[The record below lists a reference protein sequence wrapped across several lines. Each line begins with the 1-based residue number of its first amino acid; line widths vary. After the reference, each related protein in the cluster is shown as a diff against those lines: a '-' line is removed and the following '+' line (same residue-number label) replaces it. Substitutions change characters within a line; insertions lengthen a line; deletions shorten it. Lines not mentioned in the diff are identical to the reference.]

1 MIELLAKT
9 FIPNRENTAEPAVRS
24 AYGTLCSVAAIVMNV
39 LLFAAKYIIGKAAA
53 SVAIT
58 ADAVNNLTDALS
70 SVLVLLGF
78 RLSNKKPDPD
88 HPFGHGRIEYV
99 AGLVVAGLIL
109 MTGASLLT
117 DSVEKLRHPEAI
129 EFSVAALIV
138 LLLSIAVKFYM
149 AAFTARIGKK
159 IESSAMEATAADYRS
174 DSVSTTVVL
183 LCMLLFR
190 FTGKNLDAV
199 GGMIVALLILKTG
212 VEEAKNTLSPLLG
225 EKADAALAEKVEE
238 IVCAYDEVV
247 GIHDLIIH
255 DYGPGR
261 LFVSVHAEVD
271 GTKDVFVLHDAMDRA
286 MMELDEKLS
295 CESVIHM
302 DPVDLYN
309 EELNAYRESVK
320 EIVTAIDPVLRMHDF
335 RMVPG
340 PTHTNLV
347 FDVLT
352 PAGYALSDAELVGE
366 INRRVKAQ
374 YAHTFCVIKVD
385 KAYA

>member
-9 FIPNRENTAEPAVRS
+9 FIKNRDDPNAPAVRS
-24 AYGTLCSVAAIVMNV
+24 AYGTLCSLVAIGFNV
-39 LLFAAKYIIGKAAA
+39 LLFAAKFLIGKAAG

-109 MTGASLLT
+109 MTGTSLL
-117 DSVEKLRHPEAI
+117 SSAVEKLRQPEAI
-129 EFSVAALIV
+129 ECSVAAVAV
-138 LLLSIAVKFYM
+138 LALSIAVKFYM
-149 AAFTARIGKK
+149 AGFTSRIGKR
-159 IESSAMEATAADYRS
+159 IGSSAMEATAADYRS
-174 DSVSTTVVL
+174 DSISTAVVL
-183 LCMLLFR
+183 LCMLIFR
-190 FTGKNLDAV
+190 FTGRNFDAV
-199 GGMIVALLILKTG
+199 GGIVVALLILKTG

-225 EKADAALAEKVEE
+225 EKPDPALPQRVEE
-238 IVCAYDEVV
+238 IVCAFPEVV
-247 GIHDLIIH
+247 GIHDLIVH

-261 LFVSVHAEVD
+261 LYISVHAEVD

-286 MMELDEKLS
+286 MLALDGALG

-309 EELNAYRESVK
+309 EELNGYKKTVA
-320 EIVTAIDPVLRMHDF
+320 EIVTAVDPVLRMHDF

-347 FDVLT
+347 FDVLA
-352 PAGYALSDAELVGE
+352 PMGYALSDAELTDAIKRQVSE
-366 INRRVKAQ
+366 RYEN
-374 YAHTFCVIKVD
+374 TFCVIKVD
-385 KAYA
+385 KAYV

>member
-1 MIELLAKT
+1 MIELLAKA
-9 FIPNRENTAEPAVRS
+9 FIKNRDNSADPAVRS

-39 LLFAAKYIIGKAAA
+39 LLFAAKFIIGKAAA

-58 ADAVNNLTDALS
+58 ADAVNNLTDAGS
-70 SVLVLLGF
+70 SVLVLMGF

-117 DSVEKLRHPEAI
+117 DSVEKLRSSEAI
-129 EFSVAALIV
+129 EFSVAAVTV
-138 LLLSIAVKFYM
+138 LVLSIAVKFYM
-149 AAFTARIGKK
+149 AAFTSRIGKK

-174 DSVSTTVVL
+174 DSISTTVVL
-183 LCMLLFR
+183 RCMLIFR
-190 FTGKNLDAV
+190 FTGRNFDAV
-199 GGMIVALLILKTG
+199 GGIVVALLILKTG

-225 EKADAALAEKVEE
+225 EKPDPALPQRVEE
-238 IVCAYDEVV
+238 IVCAFPEVV

-261 LFVSVHAEVD
+261 LHISVHAEVD
-271 GTKDVFVLHDAMDRA
+271 GTRDVYVLHDAMDRA
-286 MMELDEKLS
+286 MMELDEKLG

-309 EELNAYRESVK
+309 EELNSYRDSVK
-320 EIVTAIDPVLRMHDF
+320 QIVTDIDPELKLHDF

-352 PAGYALSDAELVGE
+352 PAGYAMSDAELVAE
-366 INRRVKAQ
+366 INSRVKAR
-374 YAHTFCVIKVD
+374 YDHTFCVIKVD

>member
-9 FIPNRENTAEPAVRS
+9 FIKNRDDGNAPAVRA
-24 AYGTLCSVAAIVMNV
+24 AYGTLCSLVAIAFNV
-39 LLFAAKYIIGKAAA
+39 LLFAAKFLIGKAAG

-109 MTGASLLT
+109 MTGTSLL
-117 DSVEKLRHPEAI
+117 SSAVEKLRSPEAI
-129 EFSVAALIV
+129 ECSVAAVTV
-138 LLLSIAVKFYM
+138 LALSIAVKFYM
-149 AAFTARIGKK
+149 AAFTSRIGKK

-174 DSVSTTVVL
+174 DSISTAVVL
-183 LCMLLFR
+183 LCMLIFR
-190 FTGKNLDAV
+190 FTGRNFDAV
-199 GGMIVALLILKTG
+199 GGMVVALLILKTG
-212 VEEAKNTLSPLLG
+212 IEEAKNTLSPLLG
-225 EKADAALAEKVEE
+225 EKPDPALPRRVEE
-238 IVCAYDEVV
+238 IVCAFPEVV
-247 GIHDLIIH
+247 GIHDLIVH

-261 LFVSVHAEVD
+261 LYISVHAEVD
-271 GTKDVFVLHDAMDRA
+271 GTRDVFVLHDAMDRA
-286 MMELDEKLS
+286 MLALDAALG

-309 EELNAYRESVK
+309 EELNSYKNTVA
-320 EIVTAIDPVLRMHDF
+320 EIVTGIDPVLRMHDF

-347 FDVLT
+347 FDVLA
-352 PAGYALSDAELVGE
+352 PMGYALSDGELTDA
-366 INRRVKAQ
+366 IKAQ
-374 YAHTFCVIKVD
+374 VSARYEHTFCVIKVD
-385 KAYA
+385 KAYV

>member
-9 FIPNRENTAEPAVRS
+9 FIKNRENTADPGVRAS
-24 AYGTLCSVAAIVMNV
+24 YGTLCSIVAIVMNV
-39 LLFAAKYIIGKAAA
+39 LLFAGKFIIGKAAG

-58 ADAVNNLTDALS
+58 ADAVNNLTDAGS

-78 RLSNKKPDPD
+78 RLSNRKPDPD

-109 MTGASLLT
+109 MTGTSLLSS
-117 DSVEKLRHPEAI
+117 SVQKLRSPEPI
-129 EFSVAALIV
+129 EFSVAAVAV
-138 LLLSIAVKFYM
+138 LVLAIAVKFYM
-149 AAFTARIGKK
+149 AAFTSRIGRK

-174 DSVSTTVVL
+174 DSISTAVVL
-183 LCMLLFR
+183 LCMLIFR

-199 GGMIVALLILKTG
+199 GGIIVALLILKTG

-225 EKADAALAEKVEE
+225 EKADPELARQVEE
-238 IVCAYDEVV
+238 IVCAYSEVV

-261 LFVSVHAEVD
+261 LFISVHAEVD
-271 GTKDVFVLHDAMDRA
+271 GTQDVFVLHDAMDRA
-286 MMELDEKLS
+286 MVELDEKLG

-309 EELNAYRESVK
+309 EELNEYRSTVK
-320 EIVTAIDPVLRMHDF
+320 EIVSGIDAELKMHDF

-347 FDVLT
+347 FDVMT
-352 PAGYALSDAELVGE
+352 PMGYGLSDEELVKA
-366 INRRVKAQ
+366 INSGVKAK
-374 YAHTFCVIKVD
+374 YAHTFCVIKID
-385 KAYA
+385 RAYA

>member
-1 MIELLAKT
+1 MIELLAKA
-9 FIPNRENTAEPAVRS
+9 FIKNRDNSADPAVRS

-39 LLFAAKYIIGKAAA
+39 LLFAAKFIIGKAAA

-58 ADAVNNLTDALS
+58 ADAVNNLTDAGS
-70 SVLVLLGF
+70 SVLVLMGF

-117 DSVEKLRHPEAI
+117 DSVEKLRSSEAI
-129 EFSVAALIV
+129 EFSVAAVTV
-138 LLLSIAVKFYM
+138 LVLSIAVKFYM
-149 AAFTARIGKK
+149 AAFTSRIGKK

-174 DSVSTTVVL
+174 DSISTTVVL
-183 LCMLLFR
+183 LCMLIFR
-190 FTGKNLDAV
+190 FTGRNLDAV

-225 EKADAALAEKVEE
+225 EKADPELAKRVEE

-261 LFVSVHAEVD
+261 LHISVHAEVD
-271 GTKDVFVLHDAMDRA
+271 GTRDVYVLHDAMDRA
-286 MMELDEKLS
+286 MMELDEKLG

-309 EELNAYRESVK
+309 EELNSYRDSVK
-320 EIVTAIDPVLRMHDF
+320 QIVTDIDPELKLHDF

-352 PAGYALSDAELVGE
+352 PAGYAMSDAELVAE
-366 INRRVKAQ
+366 INSRVKAR
-374 YAHTFCVIKVD
+374 YDHTFCVIKVD